1 MLKLEEYWW
10 GKKEEEESSEDAWRN
25 YLPNDNDAIEANQEW
40 FVDHEPIDDDDDDIE
55 NLDDYL
61 IPKDTHCYVDEEEE
75 GFKERKRK
83 LLGIMY
89 KKPPTFKSEKL
100 EVIKYS
106 FGPAKEY
113 VAIREYEYDIWVRSE
128 ENVSHIYQEIFHKK
142 DKGWFVTK
150 TM

>member
-10 GKKEEEESSEDAWRN
+10 GKKEKEESSEDAWRN
-25 YLPNDNDAIEANQEW
+25 YLPNDEWEHSNQEW

-61 IPKDTHCYVDEEEE
+61 IPKDTPYYVDEEEE
-75 GFKERKRK
+75 GFKERNSK

-113 VAIREYEYDIWVRSE
+113 VAIREY
-128 ENVSHIYQEIFHKK
+128 K
-142 DKGWFVTK
+142 
-150 TM
+150 